1 MNKKIKIIE
10 LLLKI
15 AHGEYPKRF
24 KYNNKIYEYKRT
36 VNGTGYVTENDDW
49 FNSDI
54 FIDDCENLNE
64 EVEILEDN
72 TEEIEELDKQK
83 AKNEIWTYTDANIN
97 KSNLYC
103 LSLYPEHHIV
113 PKINELVKAVNKLRK
128 ENNNGK
134 RRK

>member
-24 KYNNKIYEYKRT
+24 KYNNKIYEYKRI

-72 TEEIEELDKQK
+72 TEEIEELKPVEDGITYRYEWS
-83 AKNEIWTYTDANIN
+83 EIPN
-97 KSNLYC
+97 
-103 LSLYPEHHIV
+103 
-113 PKINELVKAVNKLRK
+113 KINELVKAINSIRK
-128 ENNNGK
+128 DKNND
-134 RRK
+134 

>member
-36 VNGTGYVTENDDW
+36 INGTGYVTENYDW

-54 FIDDCENLNE
+54 YIDDWDNLNE
-64 EVEILEDN
+64 YVEILEDN
-72 TEEIEELDKQK
+72 TEEIEEIKGWGLATDYKDFETINHTLDRFG
-83 AKNEIWTYTDANIN
+83 N
-97 KSNLYC
+97 
-103 LSLYPEHHIV
+103 
-113 PKINELVKAVNKLRK
+113 KINELVKAIKEIRKDLNK
-128 ENNNGK
+128 
-134 RRK
+134 